1 MPEGGIVRNF
11 ILAVTLL
18 ASIAMTAFV
27 GYILADEIRMNRN
40 FGEYNRRSYV
50 IWPLILLVA
59 LAGVIVSWVS
69 MPGSKW
75 FVVAFYLPLALL
87 LPLAIRFGEKRYI
100 GGLLIFL
107 LVCWVGF
114 GGFLSSW
121 AVYNTERGGSIMGK
135 SNNCAYGRDSV
146 TFRYGWRCSQ
156 EKS

>member
-1 MPEGGIVRNF
+1 MRNL
-11 ILAVTLL
+11 ILSATLIG
-18 ASIAMTAFV
+18 SIGMTAFV
-27 GYILADEIRMNRN
+27 AYILADEIRMNRK
-40 FGEYNRRSYV
+40 FGEYNRRSFI

-69 MPGSKW
+69 LPGSKW

-100 GGLLIFL
+100 GGLLIFAL
-107 LVCWVGF
+107 FSWIGV

-135 SNNCAYGRDSV
+135 SNNCTYSRDSV